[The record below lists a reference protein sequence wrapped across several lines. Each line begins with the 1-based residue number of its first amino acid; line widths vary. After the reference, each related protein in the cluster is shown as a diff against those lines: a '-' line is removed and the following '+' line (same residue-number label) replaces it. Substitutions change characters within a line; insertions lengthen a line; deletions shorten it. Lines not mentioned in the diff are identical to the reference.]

1 MEKPVSPCI
10 SLCRLNDQDIC
21 EGCYRTSEEIR
32 TWVYLDDDQRQNI
45 IDSCSE
51 RAAID

>member
-32 TWVYLDDDQRQNI
+32 TWVYLDDDQRKDI
-45 IDSCSE
+45 IDNCSQ
-51 RAAID
+51 RAGRD